1 MRLRHYLAAA
11 FVVASFSAAATEVI
25 SLSAHPG
32 EFNVK
37 TLGPVSA
44 TTKVSASARIAKFN
58 GTAAWPPAA
67 YVGFYQGPD
76 RNHSVQF
83 LIIRNHETDSYVV
96 AGYRVIESGREAR
109 VESLETL
116 PLNSEAR
123 VHMSFSNGVV
133 TLRLNNGTAH
143 TIKTKLRRVAP
154 YVAVSSSTGEFKIER
169 PGR

>member
-1 MRLRHYLAAA
+1 MRLRHFLAAA
-11 FVVASFSAAATEVI
+11 FVIASLSAEAAEVL
-25 SLSAHPG
+25 SLSAHAG

-37 TLGPVSA
+37 TLGPAWAV
-44 TTKVSASARIAKFN
+44 TQVSASARISKFN

-83 LIIRNHETDSYVV
+83 LIIRNHETDPYVV
-96 AGYRVIESGREAR
+96 AGYRVIEGGREVR
-109 VESLETL
+109 VESLENL

-123 VHMSFSNGVV
+123 VHMSFANGMV

-143 TIKTKLRRVAP
+143 TINTKLRTVAP
-154 YVAVSSSTGEFKIER
+154 YVAVSSSTGEFKIE
-169 PGR
+169 P